1 MSSYLTPAD
10 VLSAPLGIA
19 LSSLP
24 GANPGTSPVLTQQ
37 VYEQLIGI
45 IARASGMVDNYVEQ
59 VLAATLD
66 TEEKW
71 TTRGLAWI
79 DNNGY
84 LNVHADY
91 WPVLSVQ
98 SFQYGYP
105 TLGGTSWTAVTL
117 SDLIVSRE
125 RITYPGAFLRRGTPP
140 LRVQYTYLN
149 GWPNTLLAA
158 TVAAGVT
165 SLPVADATGMVAGG
179 KLTIY
184 DQGNTEVVTV
194 AAGWAPVQGAASV
207 TLQAATQFAHSP
219 VLRPVTGQG
228 QPYDIAVSA
237 LPEDVRQATLLVVK
251 SIVETR
257 GASALVMGRAGRVS
271 GPNPADLGTAEK
283 MPNDACLMLDRYRRV
298 L

>member
-37 VYEQLIGI
+37 VYEQLVGV

-59 VLAATLD
+59 VLGATLD
-66 TEEKW
+66 SEEKW
-71 TTRGLAWI
+71 TNRGLAWV
-79 DNNGY
+79 DVDGY

-98 SFQYGYP
+98 SFRYGYP
-105 TLGGTSWTAVTL
+105 TLGGTAWTDVAL
-117 SDLIVSRE
+117 ADLLLARE
-125 RITYPGAFLRRGTPP
+125 RITYPGAFPRRGTPP

-149 GWPNTLLAA
+149 GWPNTLL
-158 TVAAGVT
+158 TGPVSAGAT

-184 DQGNTEVVTV
+184 DQGNTEAVTV
-194 AAGWAPVQGAASV
+194 ASDWSPTQGAATV
-207 TLQAATQFAHSP
+207 PVQTAIQFAHTP
-219 VLRPVTGQG
+219 TLRPVTGQV

-251 SIVETR
+251 RIVEVR
-257 GASALVMGRAGRVS
+257 GASALTMGRAGRV
-271 GPNPADLGTAEK
+271 GAPNPADTGTAEK
-283 MPNDACLMLDRYRRV
+283 MPKDACSLLDRYRRI